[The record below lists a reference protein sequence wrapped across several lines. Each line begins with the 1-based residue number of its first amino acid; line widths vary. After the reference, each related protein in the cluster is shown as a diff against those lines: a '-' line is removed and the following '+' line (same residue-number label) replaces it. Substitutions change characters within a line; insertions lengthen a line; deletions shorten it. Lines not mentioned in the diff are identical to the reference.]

1 MGPISYDMSLIL
13 FIFKMKKK
21 NAYHSACHVLSA
33 QRLVF
38 LFIIT
43 TIILAM
49 LHAGGIL
56 VPHQALSP
64 HPLQWEWEVLTT
76 GPPGKPPVSNFVS
89 SENIFLRGYVFS

>member
-43 TIILAM
+43 IIILAM

-64 HPLQWEWEVLTT
+64 HPLQWE
-76 GPPGKPPVSNFVS
+76 
-89 SENIFLRGYVFS
+89 